1 MSPDSALES
10 FYPSSNEGEANFR
23 ALLHA
28 AVDAIILIDEIGSI
42 LQFNRAAERIFGY
55 REAEVLGRN
64 VSLLMPAPYAD
75 AHDGYMRHYL
85 TTGERR
91 IIGVGR
97 EVEARRSSGEVFPIE
112 LSVGQVDLPGP
123 AHFVGIIRDISGRKR
138 AEQETRELQERLAR
152 VGRFSTMG
160 EMAAGL
166 AHEINQPLAAINTY
180 AQTAERLLEKDEAC
194 DIEDLRH
201 ICRQVSEQAHRA
213 GEVIR
218 RLRGFLRQQTSE
230 RGRLDCNALVGE
242 ILALAELDA
251 RDRDVP
257 LCTALAEN
265 LPPVR
270 GNAVEIQQVML
281 NLIRNAVDAMADQPD
296 RSGGVV
302 IATEVRGEGGVTVT
316 VTDHGP
322 GVAPEIARQIFHPF
336 VTSKHNG
343 LGVGL
348 SISRTIVQSHGGKLA
363 YAPNPAGGAIFSFH
377 LPRSFED

>member
-1 MSPDSALES
+1 MTANSSQGS
-10 FYPSSNEGEANFR
+10 FYPASDEGEANFR

-28 AVDAIILIDEIGSI
+28 AVDAIVLIDEAGGI
-42 LQFNRAAERIFGY
+42 LHFNRAAEDIFGY

-64 VSLLMPAPYAD
+64 VSMLMPASYAE

-91 IIGVGR
+91 IIGLGR
-97 EVEARRSSGEVFPIE
+97 EVEALRRNGEVFPIE

-180 AQTAERLLEKDEAC
+180 AQTARRLIDAGDAC

-201 ICRQVSEQAHRA
+201 ICRQVSDQAHRA

-218 RLRGFLRQQTSE
+218 RLRGFLRQQSSGRE
-230 RGRLDCNALVGE
+230 RLDCNALVRE
-242 ILALAELDA
+242 ILVLAELDA

-257 LCTALAEN
+257 LCSSLAEG

-270 GNAVEIQQVML
+270 GNAIEIQQVML
-281 NLIRNAVDAMADQPD
+281 NLIRNAVDAMVGQPE
-296 RSGGVV
+296 RSRGVIIATSARGDGGVD
-302 IATEVRGEGGVTVT
+302 VT

-322 GVAPEIARQIFHPF
+322 GVAPDIARQIFHPF

-348 SISRTIVQSHGGKLA
+348 SISRTIIQSHGGRLV
-363 YAPNPAGGAIFSFH
+363 YADNPAGGAIFSFF